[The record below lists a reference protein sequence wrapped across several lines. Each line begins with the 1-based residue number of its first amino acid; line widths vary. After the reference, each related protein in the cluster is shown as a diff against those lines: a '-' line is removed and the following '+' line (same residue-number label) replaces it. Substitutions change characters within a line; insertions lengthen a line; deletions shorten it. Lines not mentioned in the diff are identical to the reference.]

1 MKKNKNRLAVVFI
14 ALLLVTFL
22 GGCKGAGTT
31 ITSGPKGITFEF
43 KELEKDVKDEA
54 AAKFSFDNGIL
65 TVELESGTANVEICS
80 TTEQDDD
87 DLPDSYI
94 ELDTLYKGEG
104 LKNGDEIEVNGVR
117 GNVVMRVWGDGK
129 NGKVKISPKK

>member
-1 MKKNKNRLAVVFI
+1 MKKNKNILAVVII
-14 ALLLVTFL
+14 ALLLVTL
-22 GGCKGAGTT
+22 LAGCKGAGTT

-43 KELEKDVKDEA
+43 KELKKDVKDEA
-54 AAKFSFDNGIL
+54 TAKFTFDDGIL

-80 TTEQDDD
+80 TTEPDE
-87 DLPDSYI
+87 DLPDSYM
-94 ELDTLYKGEG
+94 ELDTLYEAEG